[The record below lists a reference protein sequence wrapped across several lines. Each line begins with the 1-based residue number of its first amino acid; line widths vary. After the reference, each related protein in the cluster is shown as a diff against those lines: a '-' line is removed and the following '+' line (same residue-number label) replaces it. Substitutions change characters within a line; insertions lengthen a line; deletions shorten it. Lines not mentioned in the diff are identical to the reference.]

1 MKNKTI
7 IFTFKEINRMKKIY
21 LPILAASLG
30 LLLMCHS
37 AHAENQLLDEI
48 TIRGQK
54 ESPKEESLSIREV
67 RESPAKDMGEAL
79 KQIEGISYV
88 HKGAIAND
96 IVLRGFQKDNINV
109 LVDGVRLHGACPS
122 RMDPP
127 SFHYDFAEI
136 EQVKVIKGPYDLTN
150 PGGLGGM
157 IDAQTKKPGMGLGG
171 EVNLGFGDWNSVNTS
186 ATASY
191 GTEGYDGL
199 LGYAYKYSDVPKSGD
214 GKRLTE
220 IYPATSRN
228 RYKPDAID
236 SRAYE
241 INTGWGK
248 FAVNP
253 TDNSRSEISYTYQ
266 DADHVLYP
274 YLKMDA
280 DYDRTHRLNWT
291 YRIQKISPALQDL
304 KLQVYWD
311 TVDHLMDDRL
321 RDSSNPPPATVNR
334 PYSMRTD
341 AKTQVYGAKLNA
353 SLATGPGTL
362 KTGIDYYN
370 RNWDAVNQRA
380 GYFAYR
386 DLAMIPDVSIDNL
399 GMFGEY
405 ELPLGSQFTLKS
417 GLRGDLT
424 WAEANKT
431 NTLVKAGTTRDF
443 ANVSANLQLTYTP
456 AKGLDLFTGI
466 ARGTRTPDQQELF
479 LDVPSTTQYWHGNK
493 DLKST
498 INHQADIGAK
508 YSTDRF
514 YINSTIFY
522 SDLQDYINFYQVPT
536 TPPAP
541 TQKSY
546 QNIHATM
553 WGAEVG
559 SQVSL
564 DYDLF
569 LRGSLSYV
577 EAHNESAN
585 RPLSEIPPLR
595 GTVSVRYDNGTFFF
609 EALENLARKQDR
621 VDTGL
626 QESPTSGWA
635 TTDIKGGINYQKISL
650 IIGINNLFDKFYFS
664 HLSYARDPFTSGLKV
679 PENGRN
685 VYFSAGY
692 RF

>member
-1 MKNKTI
+1 MKTMN
-7 IFTFKEINRMKKIY
+7 
-21 LPILAASLG
+21 LAILAASLG
-30 LLLMCHS
+30 LILMCQS
-37 AHAENQLLDEI
+37 VHAENQLLDEI
-48 TIRGQK
+48 TVRGQK
-54 ESPKEESLSIREV
+54 ETPNEESLSIREV
-67 RESPAKDMGEAL
+67 RENPARDIGEAL
-79 KQIEGISYV
+79 KQVEGISYV

-127 SFHYDFAEI
+127 SFHFDFAEI
-136 EQVKVIKGPYDLTN
+136 EQVKIIKGPYDLSN

-157 IDAQTKKPGMGLGG
+157 IDAQTKKPGKGFGG
-171 EVNLGFGDWNSVNTS
+171 DVNLSYGEWNSINAA
-186 ATASY
+186 ATAFY
-191 GTEGYDGL
+191 GTDAYDGL

-220 IYPATSRN
+220 IYPSTSRN
-228 RYKPDAID
+228 RYKPNSID
-236 SRAYE
+236 SKAYE

-248 FAVNP
+248 LGVNP
-253 TDNSRSEISYTYQ
+253 TSNSRSEISYTYQ
-266 DADHVLYP
+266 DAEHVLYP

-280 DYDRTHRLNWT
+280 DYDKTHRLNWT
-291 YRIQKISPALQDL
+291 YRIQKISPLLQDL

-311 TVDHLMDDRL
+311 SVDHLMDDRF
-321 RDSSNPPPATVNR
+321 RDSSNSPPAAVNR
-334 PYSMRTD
+334 FYSMQTD
-341 AKTQVYGAKLNA
+341 AKTQVYGAKLTA
-353 SLATGPGTL
+353 ALAAGPGTL

-370 RNWDAVNQRA
+370 RNWDAVNRRA
-380 GYFAYR
+380 MYFVYR

-405 ELPLGSQFTLKS
+405 ELPLGSQLSLKG

-431 NTLVKAGTTRDF
+431 NTLVTAGTSRDF
-443 ANVSANLQLTYTP
+443 ANLNANLQLTYTP
-456 AKGLDLFTGI
+456 LKGLDIFTGI
-466 ARGTRTPDQQELF
+466 ARGTRTPDQQELY
-479 LDVPSTTQYWHGNK
+479 LDVPTPGAPTAASPYWHGNK

-498 INHQADIGAK
+498 VNHQADIGTK

-514 YINSTIFY
+514 YVKASIFY
-522 SDLQDYINFYQVPT
+522 SDLQDYINFYQIPS
-536 TPPAP
+536 AFE
-541 TQKSY
+541 KSY

-553 WGAEVG
+553 WGAELG

-577 EAHNESAN
+577 EARNESTG

-595 GTVSVRYDNGTFFF
+595 GTISVRYDNGTYFL
-609 EALENLARKQDR
+609 EALENLAREQDR
-621 VDTGL
+621 VDSNL
-626 QESPTSGWA
+626 QETTTAGWA
-635 TTDIKGGINYQKISL
+635 TTDIKGGINYQGVSL
-650 IIGINNLFDKFYFS
+650 IIGINNLLDKYYLS
-664 HLSYARDPFTSGLKV
+664 HLSYARDPFISGIKV

-685 VYFSAGY
+685 VYFALGY
-692 RF
+692 KF

>member
-1 MKNKTI
+1 MKTYRFYALAAI
-7 IFTFKEINRMKKIY
+7 L
-21 LPILAASLG
+21 LPILSIQPVQ
-30 LLLMCHS
+30 
-37 AHAENQLLDEI
+37 AENQLLDEI
-48 TIRGQK
+48 TVRGQK

-96 IVLRGFQKDNINV
+96 VVLRGFQKDNINV

-136 EQVKVIKGPYDLTN
+136 EQVKVIKGPYDLSN

-157 IDAQTKKPGMGLGG
+157 IDAQTKKPGKGLGG
-171 EVNLGFGDWNSVNTS
+171 DVNLSYGDWNSFNAS

-191 GTEGYDGL
+191 GTETYDGL

-220 IYPATSRN
+220 IYPATSPN
-228 RYKPDAID
+228 RYKVNAID
-236 SRAYE
+236 SKAYE

-248 FAVNP
+248 FAINP

-280 DYDRTHRLNWT
+280 DYDKTHRLNWT
-291 YRIQKISPALQDL
+291 YRIQKSSPLLQDL

-311 TVDHLMDDRL
+311 TVDHLMDDRF
-321 RDSSNPPPATVNR
+321 RFSSQTSPR
-334 PYSMRTD
+334 FYSMQTD
-341 AKTQVYGAKLNA
+341 AQTQVYGAKLNA
-353 SLATGPGTL
+353 VLAVGPGTL

-370 RNWDAVNQRA
+370 RNWDAVNRR
-380 GYFAYR
+380 GMYFAYR

-399 GMFGEY
+399 GLFGEY
-405 ELPLGSQFTLKS
+405 ELLLGSQFTLKG

-424 WAEANKT
+424 RAEANKT
-431 NTLVKAGTTRDF
+431 NTLVTAGTSRDF
-443 ANVSANLQLTYTP
+443 ADISANLQLTYTP
-456 AKGLDLFTGI
+456 VTGLDIFTGI
-466 ARGTRTPDQQELF
+466 ARGTRPPDQQELY
-479 LDVPSTTQYWHGNK
+479 LDVPVMAPSATSNYWHGNK

-498 INHQADIGAK
+498 VNHQADIGAK
-508 YSTDRF
+508 YSTNRF
-514 YINSTIFY
+514 YVNASIFY
-522 SDLQDYINFYQVPT
+522 SDLQDYINFYQVP
-536 TPPAP
+536 ARFE
-541 TQKSY
+541 KSY

-553 WGAEVG
+553 WGAELG

-577 EAHNESAN
+577 EARNESAG

-595 GTVSVRYDNGTFFF
+595 GTVSLRYDNGTFFF
-609 EALENLARKQDR
+609 EALENLAREQDR
-621 VDTGL
+621 VDSGL
-626 QESPTSGWA
+626 DETTTAGWA
-635 TTDIKGGINYQKISL
+635 TTDLKGGINYQGVSL
-650 IIGINNLFDKFYFS
+650 IIGINNLFDKQYFS
-664 HLSYARDPFTSGLKV
+664 HLSYARDPFQSGLKV

-685 VYFSAGY
+685 VYLSLGY
-692 RF
+692 KF

>member
-1 MKNKTI
+1 MKTMNVH
-7 IFTFKEINRMKKIY
+7 
-21 LPILAASLG
+21 ILAVFLG
-30 LLLMCHS
+30 LVLICQPV
-37 AHAENQLLDEI
+37 HAENLLLDEI
-48 TIRGQK
+48 TVRGQK

-67 RESPAKDMGEAL
+67 RESPARDMGEAL
-79 KQIEGISYV
+79 KQIDGISYV
-88 HKGAIAND
+88 RKGAIAND
-96 IVLRGFQKDNINV
+96 VVLRGFQKDNINV

-136 EQVKVIKGPYDLTN
+136 EQVKVVKGPYDLSN

-157 IDAQTKKPGMGLGG
+157 IDARTKKPGKGFGG
-171 EVNLGFGDWNSVNTS
+171 NVNLSYGSWNNFNTS

-191 GTEGYDGL
+191 GTDIFDGL

-220 IYPATSRN
+220 IYPAASPN
-228 RYKPDAID
+228 RYKSD
-236 SRAYE
+236 SVDSKAYE

-248 FAVNP
+248 LGVNP
-253 TDNSRSEISYTYQ
+253 TSNSRSEISYTYQ

-291 YRIQKISPALQDL
+291 YRIRKISPLLQDV
-304 KLQVYWD
+304 KLQMYWD
-311 TVDHLMDDRL
+311 TVDHVMDDRF
-321 RDSSNPPPATVNR
+321 RFTSTPSATVTR
-334 PYSMRTD
+334 DYSMQTD
-341 AKTQVYGAKLNA
+341 AKTQVYGAKLNTE
-353 SLATGPGTL
+353 LAAGPGTL

-370 RNWDAVNQRA
+370 RNWDAVNRRA
-380 GYFAYR
+380 MYTMANRYM
-386 DLAMIPDVSIDNL
+386 DLAMIPDASIDNL
-399 GMFGEY
+399 GLFGEY
-405 ELPLGSQFTLKS
+405 ERPLGTELVLKG
-417 GLRGDLT
+417 GLRGDVT

-431 NTLVKAGTTRDF
+431 NTLVTAGTKRDF

-456 AKGLDLFTGI
+456 VNGLDVFAGI

-479 LDVPSTTQYWHGNK
+479 LDVPTPGAPSAASNYWHGNRE
-493 DLKST
+493 LKST
-498 INHQADIGAK
+498 VNHQADIGAK

-514 YINSTIFY
+514 YVNASLFY
-522 SDLQDYINFYQVPT
+522 SDLQDYINFYQVPST
-536 TPPAP
+536 FE
-541 TQKSY
+541 KSY
-546 QNIHATM
+546 QNIHASM
-553 WGAEVG
+553 WGAELG

-564 DYDLF
+564 AYDLF

-577 EAHNESAN
+577 EARNESSG

-595 GTVSVRYDNGTFFF
+595 GTVSVRYDNGMYFL

-621 VDTGL
+621 VDSGL
-626 QESPTSGWA
+626 GETETPGWA
-635 TTDIKGGINYQKISL
+635 TTDIKGGVNYHGFSL
-650 IIGINNLFDKFYFS
+650 IVGVNNLFDKYYFS
-664 HLSYARDPFTSGLKV
+664 HLSYARDPFQSGVKV

-685 VYFSAGY
+685 VYFTLGY